1 MRACMRRR
9 ARAVALRSPGA
20 GRTAAP
26 ALRGSAWRRR
36 GRGTT
41 ASGRPLPQTMR
52 RCRPRQR
59 RARRR
64 AAWAPSGLLRGT
76 PATTPRRCR
85 PGRRR
90 DPPRGGRARSS
101 PRRATTTAPLAR
113 RTRWRRLFPAAC
125 RPPARACVR
134 SRPRR
139 RCAPT
144 RPGRRRRR
152 RPATP
157 RQHTARPAPPAR
169 TPRTLPAAQ
178 RTRRRETRAV
188 APPASASCS
197 RGGAAAADA
206 AAGARCPSR
215 TSSQRRC
222 QEERVL
228 HPASAPKKTMDGR
241 LPYQIGARSVQTRV
255 SALAAAAGMRSAAAA
270 R

>member
-41 ASGRPLPQTMR
+41 ASGRPLPQTLR

-134 SRPRR
+134 SRRRR

-144 RPGRRRRR
+144 RPGQRRRRR
-152 RPATP
+152 RAPP
-157 RQHTARPAPPAR
+157 RQRTAAPAPAAR
-169 TPRTLPAAQ
+169 RPRTQPAAR
-178 RTRRRETRAV
+178 RTMRWRGPRALRM
-188 APPASASCS
+188 P
-197 RGGAAAADA
+197 RGDDARGNSGRAARAGA
-206 AAGARCPSR
+206 AAGALYAAPQ
-215 TSSQRRC
+215 TSSRQRS
-222 QEERVL
+222 QEERM
-228 HPASAPKKTMDGR
+228 HA
-241 LPYQIGARSVQTRV
+241 
-255 SALAAAAGMRSAAAA
+255 
-270 R
+270 